1 MEKFL
6 FLNRI
11 EIRLIEPVEPQS
23 FHRLFSSFFF
33 FFLAFL
39 ELYRVQVSCDDKY
52 QRKYGNL

>member
-11 EIRLIEPVEPQS
+11 EIRLIEEPVEPQS
-23 FHRLFSSFFF
+23 FHRLFFF

-39 ELYRVQVSCDDKY
+39 ELYRVQVSCVDKY

>member
-23 FHRLFSSFFF
+23 FHRLFSF

>member
-11 EIRLIEPVEPQS
+11 EIRLIEEPVEPQS
-23 FHRLFSSFFF
+23 FHRLFFFF

-39 ELYRVQVSCDDKY
+39 ELYRVQVSCVDKY